1 MIGRESGVEGA
12 SIHGGSAIDHR
23 EAKNHKNGVIP
34 KSNNKRAAEQKR
46 KKRVSTPPPPLSSS
60 TAGRRATMEIA
71 CKDSTMQEG
80 KKATADG
87 MGVAGGQ
94 AV

>member
-1 MIGRESGVEGA
+1 MAEGA
-12 SIHGGSAIDHR
+12 SIHGGPAIDHR

-34 KSNNKRAAEQKR
+34 KSNNKRAAEQK
-46 KKRVSTPPPPLSSS
+46 KRVSSPTSPLSSS

-94 AV
+94 GL